1 MEQLVTYLLNNIII
15 DFQGDLTLDIL
26 RDFLRE
32 DKSPA
37 AKRLLAKMVAD
48 GGVDDMLICV
58 ADCLREQLSTGIR
71 ADVMRDQINIYSDS

>member
-1 MEQLVTYLLNNIII
+1 LEQLVTYLLNNIII